1 MWYTIV
7 CSIDTPLDHHFIII
21 LSALFF
27 KAYFIVNDTV
37 FDLLRISSVKI
48 QQIKVC
54 LLLSFAAKNS
64 VRGNERITMAVHRK
78 SNWYIYFI
86 AFGIAMAFAIM
97 VIFTFRWYLFPE
109 KSEEVGI
116 NSAGELS
123 DSFKP
128 LPEHSFVVLVMLS
141 EGSLD
146 APELYI
152 MAEYDAVESRVTFV
166 PLPNGVSMS
175 DESRTLPNVYD
186 ALGCDGVVNAV
197 EKAVGV
203 DIDSYV
209 RFDRES
215 FTDFMTSYG
224 NVTYNVPKTMIIK
237 DGVAAETLNAGER
250 LFTGDMMYRY
260 IMLAE
265 FPDGESYR
273 FNIIGELLAE
283 TMNQNCSDDDSSL
296 LDTYAGLLMKTP
308 ENNITEDKYNTK
320 KAALLNTAIYGVS
333 PAEYYVPYGEY
344 TENGG
349 FDISENSVI
358 TIKQKAGQ
366 D

>member
-1 MWYTIV
+1 
-7 CSIDTPLDHHFIII
+7 
-21 LSALFF
+21 
-27 KAYFIVNDTV
+27 
-37 FDLLRISSVKI
+37 
-48 QQIKVC
+48 
-54 LLLSFAAKNS
+54 
-64 VRGNERITMAVHRK
+64 MAVRRK

-97 VIFTFRWYLFPE
+97 VILTFRWYLFPE
-109 KSEEVGI
+109 KSEEVGL

-128 LPEHSFVVLVMLS
+128 LPEHSFITLAMLS
-141 EGSLD
+141 GSIDESPQLFV
-146 APELYI
+146 L
-152 MAEYDAVESRVTFV
+152 AEYDAVESRVTFV
-166 PLPNGVSMS
+166 PLPNGISMS
-175 DESRTLPNVYD
+175 AEGRTLPNVYD
-186 ALGCDGVVNAV
+186 AMGCDGVAKAVENAV
-197 EKAVGV
+197 GITV
-203 DIDSYV
+203 DSYV

-215 FTDFMTSYG
+215 FTEFVTAYG
-224 NVTYNVPKTMIIK
+224 NVRYNVPKTMIIK
-237 DGVAAETLNAGER
+237 DGIEAETLNAGEQ

-265 FPDGESYR
+265 FEGGESYR
-273 FNIIGELLAE
+273 FNIIGEIFAE
-283 TMNQNCSDDDSSL
+283 TVNQNYSDADSSL
-296 LDTYAGLLMKTP
+296 LDTYARLLMEAP

-344 TENGG
+344 TNDGG

-358 TIKQKAGQ
+358 TIKQKAGL